1 VTNQDIAPGTQLE
14 LPLGKSSRGEI
25 PVGKPEEDAPV
36 NGEQLMERVLEK
48 GNLIRALRQ
57 VQRNGGSPGIDGMT
71 VEELP
76 TYLKEHWPA
85 IREALLGGTYEAVTP
100 LRSRITE
107 RNGGARSALY
117 LRQLQRVV

>member
-1 VTNQDIAPGTQLE
+1 VTNQDTAPGTQLE

-25 PVGKPEEDAPV
+25 QVGKPEEDAPV
-36 NGEQLMERVLEK
+36 NGERLMERVLEK

-85 IREALLGGTYEAVTP
+85 IREALLGGTYEPQPVKRVEIPSQT
-100 LRSRITE
+100 
-107 RNGGARSALY
+107 GA
-117 LRQLQRVV
+117 